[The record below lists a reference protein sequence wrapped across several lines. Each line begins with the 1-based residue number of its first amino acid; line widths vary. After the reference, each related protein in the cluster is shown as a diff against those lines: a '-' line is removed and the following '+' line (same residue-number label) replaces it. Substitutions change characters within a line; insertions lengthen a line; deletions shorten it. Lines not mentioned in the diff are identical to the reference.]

1 MVLGCGLQSAGT
13 SRDMEVGE
21 LSECFQARR
30 RSGVLR
36 GLRVRQDW
44 DSRNV

>member
-1 MVLGCGLQSAGT
+1 MVLGCDLQSAGT